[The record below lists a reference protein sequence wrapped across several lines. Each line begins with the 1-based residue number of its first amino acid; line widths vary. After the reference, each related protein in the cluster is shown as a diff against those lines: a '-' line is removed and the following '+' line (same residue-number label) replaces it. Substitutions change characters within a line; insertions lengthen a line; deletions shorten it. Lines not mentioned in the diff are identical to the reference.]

1 MMSSTPQSEDL
12 VADRLVRVYG
22 LDVRAVERVP
32 FGVETDNFTVH
43 LVDGGRVFAKAYR
56 PGQDLDVQLLR
67 VESTGFARERGIPTP
82 AVVPD
87 SEGLLISPSPA
98 PALSVWEFVDASPSG
113 LPWSRRLA
121 EDLGVTLGR
130 LHRVFAEHPAAA
142 RFTVIRP
149 LWWERDP
156 RRALDVADAVL
167 RRIGDPRTP
176 GDAARCDQ
184 VATRRSDLVA
194 HAPRLTAGL
203 PPAWVAPVHYDFTR
217 PNVLVARDDT
227 VAAVIDFH
235 ACVAPPAWELG
246 RIAFD
251 PLTVA
256 TSDDWPTIALTL
268 VDAYRSENPELLA
281 AQVTACA
288 RMALLQAMQSFFG
301 VREHYERPDPVH
313 QADLDSYW
321 HRRWQMTRHLLNA
334 LPDIE
339 DALRGSVP

>member
-1 MMSSTPQSEDL
+1 MISNTPQSVEDL
-12 VADRLVRVYG
+12 VADRLGRAYG
-22 LDVRAVERVP
+22 LGARAIERVP
-32 FGVETDNFTVH
+32 FGVETDNFIAH
-43 LVDGGRVFAKAYR
+43 LTDGGRVFAKVYR

-67 VESTGFARERGIPTP
+67 VESTGFARECGIPTP
-82 AVVPD
+82 GVIPGND
-87 SEGLLISPSPA
+87 GHLISRGPER
-98 PALSVWEFVDASPSG
+98 ALSVWELMDARPSASP
-113 LPWSRRLA
+113 WSLHLA

-130 LHRVFAEHPAAA
+130 LHRVFADHPAAA
-142 RFTVIRP
+142 RFTMIRP

-156 RRALDVADAVL
+156 RRALDVADSVL

-176 GDAARCDQ
+176 GDAARRDQ
-184 VATRRSDLVA
+184 VATRRADLVA

-203 PPAWVAPVHYDFTR
+203 PPAWVRPVHYDFTR
-217 PNVLVARDDT
+217 PNVLVARET

-235 ACVAPPAWELG
+235 ACMAPPAWELG

-256 TSDDWPTIALTL
+256 TSDDWPTAALTL
-268 VDAYRSENPELLA
+268 VGAYRSENPDLPA
-281 AQVTACA
+281 AQVAACA

-313 QADLDSYW
+313 QADLDGYW
-321 HRRWQMTRHLLNA
+321 HRRWQMTRRLLDA

-339 DALRGSVP
+339 DALRASAP